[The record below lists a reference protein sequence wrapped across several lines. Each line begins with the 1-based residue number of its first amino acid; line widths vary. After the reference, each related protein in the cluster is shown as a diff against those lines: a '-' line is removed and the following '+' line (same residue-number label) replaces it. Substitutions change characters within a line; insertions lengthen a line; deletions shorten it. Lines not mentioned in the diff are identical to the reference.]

1 MGRSPCCSKE
11 GLNRGAWTAM
21 EDRILSEYIKVHGEG
36 KWRSLPKRAGLKR
49 CGKSCRLRWL
59 NYLRP
64 DIKRGNISPDEE
76 ELIIRL
82 HNLLGNRW
90 SLIAGR
96 LPGRTDNEIK
106 NYWNTN
112 IGKKVQVAADHHN
125 NFLTKSN
132 NNTTSRKASSN
143 IRCSSSSTT
152 TGRSLQQQQLLV
164 STKLKT
170 TSTTTSAAADH
181 DHDHDQ
187 LQPSNKTNNNN
198 NQGNSNVVRTVAT
211 RCTKV
216 VLLSQTEAQN
226 KVLPPEHHHHHQ
238 DYCSNSDPTVDDCWL
253 PSVVDYD
260 EQLVNG
266 CDQTTGLDSSSV
278 VPGYS
283 HLISMINEDDDNNN
297 NNNNI
302 EFEKSNDPGD
312 YLSEF
317 LDVDFGFINN
327 DDVGSQ
333 VISSSNRKGG
343 ACSSDQSYT
352 DHNNSETFF
361 FSQDMMFGVDLDSA
375 SASLQLTDPV
385 DMDWLHD

>member
-36 KWRSLPKRAGLKR
+36 KWRSLPKRA
-49 CGKSCRLRWL
+49 
-59 NYLRP
+59 
-64 DIKRGNISPDEE
+64 
-76 ELIIRL
+76 
-82 HNLLGNRW
+82 
-90 SLIAGR
+90 AGR

-198 NQGNSNVVRTVAT
+198 QGNSNVVRTVAT

-226 KVLPPEHHHHHQ
+226 KALPPEHHHHHHHQ

-283 HLISMINEDDDNNN
+283 HLISMINEDDDNN

>member
-226 KVLPPEHHHHHQ
+226 KALPPEHHHHHQ

-260 EQLVNG
+260 EQLV
-266 CDQTTGLDSSSV
+266 
-278 VPGYS
+278 
-283 HLISMINEDDDNNN
+283 
-297 NNNNI
+297 
-302 EFEKSNDPGD
+302 
-312 YLSEF
+312 
-317 LDVDFGFINN
+317 
-327 DDVGSQ
+327 
-333 VISSSNRKGG
+333 ISSSNQKGG